1 MGVETGTDPDGH
13 GSLSRKT
20 PSASQGS
27 ILKRDPSSKTV
38 RTRGSSTPKKSVS
51 FDPTPEVFFVPS
63 RCESRTENNPG
74 ARVSPQS
81 PTDVSTYLLHYQG
94 SNYERTKSLKWDSG
108 GTSHNVV
115 TQPPG
120 LSIAGPTGIHAEL
133 YSVAASLSNL
143 VPRRRLRDL
152 LVNTEDLQEKMKK
165 FQEDTDDT
173 STGEGTG
180 KDAKGGDNK
189 KPEPARTIP
198 LAKPTRQIKPF
209 RINITSKYSQQTEIR
224 RPAAPVIVDL
234 KPKRK
239 PKNFEEQPSVF
250 KRLYLHSHP
259 NEAGPPKEEVKIPE
273 IPSKKST
280 RPITAKSSRSDPSRG
295 NSRPKAAKPT
305 PDRPPPRPPPTTP
318 PARASRRPPSR
329 SANAPV
335 APQQPAQPKPV
346 ERTRPPPDDRARL
359 FPRTA
364 LEKFVMAELQR
375 SRISHMVPSA
385 GQSNRGSPKE
395 ELSRTARPTPAF
407 KLPDSGVRHIGYAS
421 TRERKVSWRTG
432 EVETIETGS
441 SKHTPIMKRFSI
453 AFRSPVKGD
462 RLAYPS
468 HLPRPNKKNGKTI
481 QPRHGAFHKLST
493 LQQRSNHGRLESD
506 KGEELLLQL
515 ISVTRNPGGTASNPR
530 RKPFP
535 VLHGSY
541 SV

>member
-180 KDAKGGDNK
+180 KDAKGGDSK

-280 RPITAKSSRSDPSRG
+280 RPITAKSSRSDRNLAAPPIRSRDRDRDRDKEKHHHHHHHHHHHKDKDKDRHRDADKERERQKARERLYGTASRG

-329 SANAPV
+329 SANVPV

-375 SRISHMVPSA
+375 SRISHMVPSAA

-453 AFRSPVKGD
+453 AFRSPVK
-462 RLAYPS
+462 
-468 HLPRPNKKNGKTI
+468 
-481 QPRHGAFHKLST
+481 
-493 LQQRSNHGRLESD
+493 
-506 KGEELLLQL
+506 
-515 ISVTRNPGGTASNPR
+515 V
-530 RKPFP
+530 
-535 VLHGSY
+535 
-541 SV
+541 